1 MFTTALLHLH
11 SSFRYVVLA
20 LIVGAVINSI
30 IGITS
35 KKPFTSTSKRLALFA
50 LIFSHLQLLGGLI
63 LYFIGPRGLKS
74 LLHVEGVMSDSVA
87 RFFAVEHISMMII
100 AIALITIGYVKAK
113 NKTVDRAKFMTIL
126 SYYGIALVIIFIMI
140 PWPFLKEFGRWI

>member
-20 LIVGAVINSI
+20 LIIGAIVNAI

-35 KKPFTSTSKRLALFA
+35 KKSYTSTSKRLALFA

-63 LYFIGPRGLKS
+63 LYLIGPRGLNT
-74 LLHVEGVMSDSVA
+74 LLNMEGVMSDSMA

-113 NKTVDRAKFMTIL
+113 NKAADRAKFMTIL
-126 SYYGIALVIIFIMI
+126 SFYGIALVIIFIMI
-140 PWPFLKEFGRWI
+140 PWPFLKEFGRWM